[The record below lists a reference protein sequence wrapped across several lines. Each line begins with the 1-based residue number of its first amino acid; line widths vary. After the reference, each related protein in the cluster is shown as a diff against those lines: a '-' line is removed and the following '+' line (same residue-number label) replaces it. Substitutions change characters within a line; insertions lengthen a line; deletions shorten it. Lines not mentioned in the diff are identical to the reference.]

1 MAACKS
7 SDDAFVLAAHTAD
20 PMNVVAVIQHT
31 AGEYLGLMEDH
42 LEGRRI
48 RFQYFRPFAG
58 GRKLPAADVPAR
70 FRRRSASTIRPSW
83 C

>member
-1 MAACKS
+1 MANCK
-7 SDDAFVLAAHTAD
+7 DTNDAFILASREAD

-48 RFQYFRPFAG
+48 RFQYYRPFAAG
-58 GRKLPAADVPAR
+58 KLPAAVAG
-70 FRRRSASTIRPSW
+70 
-83 C
+83 